1 MVENELRELIKSLN
15 EIKGDTSHVEA
26 KACEGGFPK
35 RLWESVSAFANT
47 PGGGIIILG
56 VEETPEGLQLV
67 GLKDPRKF
75 QSDMASLCSQMVPQ
89 IRALIEIHRIDGHF
103 LLTAEIPESSYK
115 EKPCYYQGSGAISG
129 SFIRV
134 ADGDRQLTQY
144 EVQGFLDGR
153 GQPAY
158 DMDAVP
164 DSSLADLDPE
174 LTDSFIDAIKTRKTN
189 MQGQDKNKILRT
201 YRILTGD
208 LDKETVS
215 LAGLLCLGKYPQ
227 EYFPGLSLH
236 VLIYPGKTEGQ
247 TGERGER
254 LEDNIKLEGPL
265 VRAVPEALRAVK
277 RNLQRRTVVQGF
289 LGEGILEYPE
299 VFLREAVVNA
309 IGHRDYSPL
318 ARGTAIQI
326 KMFTDRIEIS
336 NPGGLFGPVTEDRL
350 GENGLQATRN
360 AFLMKILEDLP
371 VPGENRVLCEN
382 RGTGIP
388 SMISALAKAGMEP
401 PVFQDHRNLFRVI
414 CHNRT
419 LFDKETLEWLTQ
431 YSGLV
436 LSERQ
441 RYALAFLRHRE
452 RITNP
457 EYSRMNECDSRIAT
471 KDLSDLTRANIINQH
486 GVGRWT
492 SYTLSAEKRVVPPSR
507 RKIKD
512 DRLKQILAIIRTRKE
527 MGREELEQALG
538 MKRTTVQYWLQIL
551 LKAGKIRHTPGALR
565 NPRVKYQIKGK

>member
-1 MVENELRELIKSLN
+1 MVENELLELIKSLN

-56 VEETPEGLQLV
+56 LKETPESLHIV
-67 GLKDPRKF
+67 GLKDPKKF

-89 IRALIEIHRIDGHF
+89 VRALIEIHKIDGHL

-158 DMDAVP
+158 DIDAVP
-164 DSSLADLDPE
+164 NSSLADLDPE
-174 LTDSFIDAIKTRKTN
+174 LIDSFVDVIKTRKTN
-189 MQGQDKNKILRT
+189 MHGLDKNKILRT
-201 YRILTGD
+201 YRILSGD
-208 LDKETVS
+208 LDRETVS

-227 EYFPGLSLH
+227 EYFPGLTLH

-247 TGERGER
+247 TGEHGER

-265 VRAVPEALRAVK
+265 VRSVPEALRALK
-277 RNLQRRTVVQGF
+277 RNLKRRTVVQGF

-350 GENGLQATRN
+350 GEHGLQATRN
-360 AFLMKILEDLP
+360 SFLMKILEDLP

-388 SMISALAKAGMEP
+388 SMISVIAKAGLEP
-401 PVFQDHRNLFRVI
+401 PLFQDHRNLFRVV
-414 CHNRT
+414 CHNQT
-419 LFDKETLEWLTQ
+419 LFDKATLEWLAQ
-431 YSGLV
+431 YSGLI

-471 KDLSDLTRANIINQH
+471 RELSDLAKANIINQH

-492 SYTLSAEKRVVPPSR
+492 SYTLSFEKQKVLQSKE
-507 RKIKD
+507 KIRE
-512 DRLKQILAIIRTRKE
+512 DRLKQILEIIRTRKE
-527 MGREELEQALG
+527 IGREELEQSLG
-538 MKRTTVQYWLQIL
+538 MKRATVQYWLQKL
-551 LKAGKIRHTPGALR
+551 LKAGKIKRTTKALK
-565 NPRVKYQIKGK
+565 NPLIKYRIKAK